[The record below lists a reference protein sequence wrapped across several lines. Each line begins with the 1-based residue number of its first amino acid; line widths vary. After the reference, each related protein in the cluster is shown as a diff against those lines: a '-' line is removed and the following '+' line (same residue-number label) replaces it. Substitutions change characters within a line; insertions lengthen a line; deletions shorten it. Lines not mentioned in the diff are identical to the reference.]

1 MENTASVEWNA
12 INMILGWGG
21 PFIIGAVMRYASRKW
36 ARPLLVTLC
45 LIAVIAVGLMVDSIG
60 SGFFRNFN
68 LYVILIACMM
78 SGAFTADL
86 IYRIRGR
93 RKRK

>member
-1 MENTASVEWNA
+1 MENTASGEWNA
-12 INMILGWGG
+12 INIICGWGG

-36 ARPLLVTLC
+36 ARPLLVTFC
-45 LIAVIAVGLMVDSIG
+45 LIALVAVVSMR
-60 SGFFRNFN
+60 SGFQHFN
-68 LYVILIACMM
+68 LYVILIACMI

>member
-12 INMILGWGG
+12 INIICGWGG

-36 ARPLLVTLC
+36 ARPLLVTFC
-45 LIAVIAVGLMVDSIG
+45 LIALVAVVSMR
-60 SGFFRNFN
+60 SGFQHFN

-78 SGAFTADL
+78 LGAFTADL
-86 IYRIRGR
+86 IYRIRVS

>member
-12 INMILGWGG
+12 INIICGWGG

-36 ARPLLVTLC
+36 ARPLLVTFC
-45 LIAVIAVGLMVDSIG
+45 LIAVIAVGLMVESMR
-60 SGFFRNFN
+60 SGFFRNSN
-68 LYVILIACMM
+68 LYIIWIACMM
-78 SGAFTADL
+78 LGAFTADL

>member
-12 INMILGWGG
+12 INIICGWGG
-21 PFIIGAVMRYASRKW
+21 PFILGAVMRYGSRKW
-36 ARPLLVTLC
+36 ARPLLVTFC
-45 LIAVIAVGLMVDSIG
+45 LIALVAVVSMR
-60 SGFFRNFN
+60 SGFQHFN

-78 SGAFTADL
+78 LGAFTADL